1 MQYSHV
7 VVSFNSLQEVNEYE
21 KYFNQEIF
29 IPAWNDML
37 VKVRS
42 LESRAH
48 EERACNLR
56 ECLSWQNLP
65 RVLKIDRQI
74 PPK

>member
-37 VKVRS
+37 FKVRS
-42 LESRAH
+42 LELIAL
-48 EERACNLR
+48 N
-56 ECLSWQNLP
+56 
-65 RVLKIDRQI
+65 IDILQTLI
-74 PPK
+74 DKVSEAKD

>member
-1 MQYSHV
+1 MQHSHA
-7 VVSFNSLQEVNEYE
+7 VVSFNSLQQLNEYE

-42 LESRAH
+42 LE
-48 EERACNLR
+48 LI
-56 ECLSWQNLP
+56 
-65 RVLKIDRQI
+65 VLIIHILQTVIDKG
-74 PPK
+74 PEAKD